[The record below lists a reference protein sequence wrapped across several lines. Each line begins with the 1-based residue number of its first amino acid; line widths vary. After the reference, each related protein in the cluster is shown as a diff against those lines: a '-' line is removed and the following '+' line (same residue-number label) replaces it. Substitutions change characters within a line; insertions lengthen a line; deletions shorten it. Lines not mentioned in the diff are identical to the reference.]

1 MAKRRSYTEEE
12 KRLAVAAYVVHGT
25 FLGASKQ
32 CGMPY
37 TTIQGW
43 KKDKPAWWEKI
54 AAEVWEQ
61 EEEKI
66 RSKYGRVVDLGT
78 DAQIDRIENGDTR
91 VNSKGKLY
99 KVPVSL
105 RDLTIAVGTMQ
116 DKLNISRGKPTS
128 ISATASGQS
137 LAEKMEELGQAALR
151 QQEARKQ
158 EAIASG
164 DVVSI
169 KK

>member
-1 MAKRRSYTEEE
+1 MAKKRSYTEEE
-12 KRLAVAAYVVHGT
+12 KRSAVAAYVVHGT

-32 CGMPY
+32 CGIPY

-66 RSKYGRVVDLGT
+66 RSKYGLIVDEGT
-78 DAQIDRIENGDTR
+78 DALLDRIRNGDTR
-91 VNSKGKLY
+91 VNNKGELY
-99 KVPVSL
+99 KVPVSG
-105 RDLTIAVGTMQ
+105 RDMTIMVGTFQ
-116 DKLNISRGKPTS
+116 DKLNVSRGRPTS
-128 ISATASGQS
+128 ISTTASGQGI
-137 LAEKMEELGQAALR
+137 AEKMEAFKQAALK
-151 QQEARKQ
+151 QQEELRQ
-158 EAIASG
+158 DAIDSG